1 MQLSD
6 GSRLVLI
13 VSCCAVFISDIW
25 DLTLAYF
32 DSDIKLLM
40 NESPWGDTADYH
52 EITLST
58 RDHFLPD

>member
-25 DLTLAYF
+25 DLTLSYF
-32 DSDIKLLM
+32 DSDIKTF
-40 NESPWGDTADYH
+40 NE
-52 EITLST
+52 
-58 RDHFLPD
+58 